1 MNEQI
6 NILYTYVEYYF
17 TVERIDQFVYI
28 KMWMDIIILWYVK
41 ETIFLKKNTY
51 CIISFLYIQK
61 KQTNQ

>member
-1 MNEQI
+1 MDEQI

-28 KMWMDIIILWYVK
+28 ITWMDIIILWYVK
-41 ETIFLKKNTY
+41 ETILKKHTY

>member
-1 MNEQI
+1 MDEQI

-28 KMWMDIIILWYVK
+28 ITWMDIIILWYVK
-41 ETIFLKKNTY
+41 ETILKKNTY

>member
-41 ETIFLKKNTY
+41 ETIFKKKHILY
-51 CIISFLYIQK
+51 HFISIHTEK
-61 KQTNQ
+61 EN